1 MLKYQNLINKM
12 TLDEKIKYT
21 SGKDTWRTEELRHL
35 DIPKITLSDGPHGLR
50 HQEEGREHLG
60 MNDSNSAT
68 CFPLACLTA
77 ASFDEELLFEM
88 GQAIGYEALCQN
100 VHVVLGPG
108 VNIKRNP
115 LCGRNFEYFS
125 EDPFLSS
132 KMGTAWIKGVQSM
145 GVGTSLKHFALNNQ
159 EKNRMKSDS
168 LVDKKAMHDI
178 YLKSFEGTVKDG
190 KPYTVMGSYNLVDG
204 VYVCEHNYLLKEVLR
219 NKFGFEGVIMSD
231 WSAINDKV
239 ASLKAGLDLEMPGGA
254 HYFDED
260 VKEAVLTQKLDE
272 LLVDQAVDRIL
283 DLVFRT
289 QNNREEMIRKYGV
302 LSKDVVDIEK
312 HHALAR
318 RIARES
324 IVLLKNEKKCLPLKK
339 ESTERVIVTG
349 SLAKKA
355 RFQGAG
361 SSHIN
366 PYKVTSLLDGLKENN
381 IEYTF
386 FEGYS
391 LIDGDDSD
399 VLQSEILSD
408 IREEDIILIAAGLPD
423 EYESEGFD
431 REHMRLPKQQNELI
445 EKLTK
450 KSRNVVVMIYAGA
463 PVEMPWFKDAA
474 AILYLYL
481 PGQAGGEAAAD
492 ILTGAYCPSGK
503 LPETIPI
510 HYEDHVTSDF
520 YGIEN
525 YQVGYREGIYVGYRY
540 FDKADKKVLFPFG
553 HGLSYTEFHYEDLKI
568 SRKEIHDD
576 VKEEVT
582 ISFRIR
588 NTGEMEGK
596 EISQLYLQRMNQDG
610 YSVVKSLKGIVKT
623 SLKPGEEKLVQ
634 IKLRVEDFYEY
645 DLHLEKEVLY
655 GGEYLIHIGSSSQ
668 DLRLSAG
675 ISASGITLK
684 KNAIPEFYIS
694 PKGKP
699 SRSDFEQLKEIK
711 MEETA
716 IGKPFTVDN
725 SLYEMKDSLQMK
737 IIMRILN
744 KMLADVSGVKSEKDD
759 AYKVMHSMFMHTP
772 IKRLS
777 LVSPDKMPK
786 YLGESI
792 VHIANGEFLK
802 AAKKAREKK

>member
-1 MLKYQNLINKM
+1 MLKYQTLINQM
-12 TLDEKIKYT
+12 TLDEKIKFT
-21 SGKDTWRTEELRHL
+21 SGKDTWRTEEFRHL

-50 HQEEGREHLG
+50 HQEEGQDHLG

-68 CFPLACLTA
+68 CFPPACLTA

-88 GQAIGYEALCQN
+88 GKAIGYEALCQN
-100 VHVVLGPG
+100 VQVVLGPG

-125 EDPFLSS
+125 EDPYLAS

-145 GVGTSLKHFALNNQ
+145 GVGTSLKHFAMNNQ

-178 YLKSFEGTVKDG
+178 YLKAFEGPVKDG

-204 VYVCEHNYLLKEVLR
+204 VYVCEHDYLLKEVLR
-219 NKFGFEGVIMSD
+219 NKFGFEGVIMTD
-231 WSAINDKV
+231 WTAMNDKV

-254 HYFDED
+254 HYYDEE
-260 VKEAVLTQKLDE
+260 VKEAVLTQKLE
-272 LLVDQAVDRIL
+272 ESLVDQAVDHL
-283 DLVFRT
+283 LGLVFKT
-289 QNNREEMIRKYGV
+289 HKNRENKVSEYGELNKNAV
-302 LSKDVVDIEK
+302 NIEK
-312 HHALAR
+312 HHELAK

-324 IVLLKNEKKCLPLKK
+324 IVLLKNEKKLLPLKK
-339 ESTERVIVTG
+339 ENTGRLIVTG
-349 SLAKKA
+349 ALANKA

-366 PYKVTSLLDGLKENN
+366 PYKVTSLLDGLKEKN
-381 IEYTF
+381 IKHTF

-391 LIDGDDSD
+391 LSDDEVSD
-399 VLQSEILSD
+399 NLQNEILSD
-408 IREEDIILIAAGLPD
+408 IRKDDIILFAAGLPD

-450 KSRNVVVMIYAGA
+450 KNGNVVVMIYAGA
-463 PVEMPWFKDAA
+463 PVEMPWVKDAA

-492 ILTGAYCPSGK
+492 ILSGAFNPSGK
-503 LPETIPI
+503 LPETMPI

-525 YQVGYREGIYVGYRY
+525 YKVGYREGIYVGYRY

-553 HGLSYTEFHYEDLKI
+553 HGLSYTDFNYEDLKI
-568 SRKEIHDD
+568 SHKEIHVD
-576 VKEEVT
+576 VNEEVT
-582 ISFRIR
+582 VSFRVR

-596 EISQLYLQRMNQDG
+596 ETSQLYLQRMNQDG
-610 YSVVKSLKGIVKT
+610 YSVVKSLKGFVKT
-623 SLKPGEEKLVQ
+623 SLKSGEEKLIQ
-634 IKLRVEDFYEY
+634 MKLRAEDFYEY
-645 DLHLEKEVLY
+645 DLHSEKEVLY
-655 GGEYLIHIGSSSQ
+655 DGEYLIHIGSSSQ
-668 DLRLSAG
+668 DLRLCARIG
-675 ISASGITLK
+675 ASGITMK
-684 KNAIPEFYIS
+684 KNSIPEFYIN

-699 SRSDFEQLKEIK
+699 SRSDFEQLKEMK
-711 MEETA
+711 MEETS
-716 IGKPFTVDN
+716 IGKPYTVNN

-744 KMLADVSGVKSEKDD
+744 KMLADASGVKSEKDD
-759 AYKVMHSMFMHTP
+759 AYKVVHSMFMHTP

-802 AAKKAREKK
+802 AAKKARDKK